1 MSLLTLRTARLGLDL
16 APAAGGAIARFT
28 VDGADI
34 LRPMAAADIA
44 SGKGN
49 NGSSYPL
56 VPFAGRIRDGRLDF
70 RGEQIRLA
78 PNWPGASHPLH
89 GDGWANAWQ
98 VVRSDRT
105 SAEISYLH
113 ERAGGQGGWPFRY
126 RAGQN
131 FRLEDDRLTI
141 RMTLE
146 NLEDR
151 PVPGGFGLHP
161 YFLRDTDSELVCR
174 SRTVWLMD
182 ADVMPIERVAVP
194 PEWDFAMGLKV
205 DEVALNTCFEGWDGR
220 ATLTWPQRRLRL
232 DMAAGAPF
240 GNLVLFMPAGERF
253 FCVEPWSHGLGQAD
267 WAPLGPRATLEG
279 DVVFQVTTL

>member
-28 VDGADI
+28 VDGTDI

-70 RGEQIRLA
+70 QGEQIRLA
-78 PNWPGASHPLH
+78 PNWPGAAHPLH
-89 GDGWANAWQ
+89 GDGWAHAWQ
-98 VVRSDRT
+98 VVQSDRT
-105 SAEISYLH
+105 SAAISYLH
-113 ERAGGQGGWPFRY
+113 ERAGEQGGWPFRY
-126 RAGQN
+126 RAGQH

-161 YFLRDTDSELVCR
+161 YFVRDANSELVCR
-174 SRTVWLMD
+174 SQTVWLMD

-194 PEWDFAMGLKV
+194 PAWDFGMGRKV
-205 DEVALNTCFEGWDGR
+205 NDVALNTCFEGWDGR
-220 ATLTWPQRRLRL
+220 ATLIWPQRRLRL

-240 GNLVLFMPAGERF
+240 SNLVLYMPAGERF

-279 DVVFQVTTL
+279 EVVFQVTTL